1 MANPYANP
9 EESQAVMGQPA
20 SQAQMLVERM
30 IEARQLDEQGI
41 SPGKYAQGLY
51 QIAVELAEQRA
62 LLLQVAHDFSE
73 AMEERAMLCE
83 CGETDCRTS
92 RMRAAIARA
101 EGGAA

>member
-1 MANPYANP
+1 MTSPYATH

-41 SPGKYAQGLY
+41 SPGKYARGLY
-51 QIAVELAEQRA
+51 QIAVELAEQRGVMLAA
-62 LLLQVAHDFSE
+62 LHAAYDEVGTVKELRIV
-73 AMEERAMLCE
+73 
-83 CGETDCRTS
+83 
-92 RMRAAIARA
+92 RAAIARA

>member
-1 MANPYANP
+1 MTSPYATP
-9 EESQAVMGQPA
+9 EESQSVMGQPA

-51 QIAVELAEQRA
+51 QIAVDLAEQRDVMLQAMIDAQWA
-62 LLLQVAHDFSE
+62 LSIANSTVELPVLD
-73 AMEERAMLCE
+73 
-83 CGETDCRTS
+83 
-92 RMRAAIARA
+92 AAIARA

>member
-1 MANPYANP
+1 MTSPYATP

-51 QIAVELAEQRA
+51 QIAVELAGQQLELATAAKGVLRISGRKHDAWDRVHA
-62 LLLQVAHDFSE
+62 LV
-73 AMEERAMLCE
+73 
-83 CGETDCRTS
+83 
-92 RMRAAIARA
+92 ARA
-101 EGGAA
+101 EGGVA

>member
-1 MANPYANP
+1 MTSPYAPP

-30 IEARQLDEQGI
+30 IEDRQLDEQGI

-51 QIAVELAEQRA
+51 QIAVELAEQLADKATIPKPPGVACKCGKCEFVREHRA
-62 LLLQVAHDFSE
+62 S
-73 AMEERAMLCE
+73 
-83 CGETDCRTS
+83 
-92 RMRAAIARA
+92 IARA